1 MKPTVKNGALWTE
14 EQEIALSPPVL
25 LDSPEWNEWLISHR
39 QFQFHGTTG
48 HFSARRESRHG
59 SDYWY
64 AYRRRD
70 GTLHKAYL
78 GKVTDL
84 TLGRL
89 EEVAAS
95 LDGRMVLSQLS
106 LTTDA
111 PGIGVSKA
119 GAPPPPSPPGPSCAP
134 HPAAHA
140 RHPPPPDAPDQH
152 PGDVHLRPRRLW
164 QEHHAQRLAA
174 GVRHARGLGSAR

>member
-78 GKVTDL
+78 GTVTDL

-89 EEVAAS
+89 E
-95 LDGRMVLSQLS
+95 
-106 LTTDA
+106 
-111 PGIGVSKA
+111 
-119 GAPPPPSPPGPSCAP
+119 
-134 HPAAHA
+134 
-140 RHPPPPDAPDQH
+140 
-152 PGDVHLRPRRLW
+152 
-164 QEHHAQRLAA
+164 
-174 GVRHARGLGSAR
+174 